1 MLSSVKHD
9 SEESRSIF
17 DLIRGM
23 HEEQASNN
31 AVTKAFKERL
41 ETAGTRIDL
50 TDLFNAQGHTALTY
64 AA

>member
-1 MLSSVKHD
+1 MKYD
-9 SEESRSIF
+9 SEETRSVF

-23 HEEQASNN
+23 NDHADF
-31 AVTKAFKERL
+31 VVIKAFKERL
-41 ETAGTRIDL
+41 EASGNRIDL